1 MLWEDTVE
9 NAIVQL
15 LLSTTNMAVVKRGM
29 QDQDLQL
36 SLPALVVWCEVLGR
50 GTARRPIYEV
60 RVVIEYKSIPEEDPV
75 SSIQGVENIMQQ
87 VDIALTTQPQ
97 IQIATPGVNG
107 ALGWFDVIMTQQE
120 INGDRR
126 TNVRELKA
134 LLAFS

>member
-36 SLPALVVWCEVLGR
+36 SLPALVVWCEVSER
-50 GTARRPIYEV
+50 VPARREIYKV

-87 VDIALTTQPQ
+87 VDIALTTQPSIPISTSGYRLDWQ
-97 IQIATPGVNG
+97 GV
-107 ALGWFDVIMTQQE
+107 M
-120 INGDRR
+120 
-126 TNVRELKA
+126 
-134 LLAFS
+134 